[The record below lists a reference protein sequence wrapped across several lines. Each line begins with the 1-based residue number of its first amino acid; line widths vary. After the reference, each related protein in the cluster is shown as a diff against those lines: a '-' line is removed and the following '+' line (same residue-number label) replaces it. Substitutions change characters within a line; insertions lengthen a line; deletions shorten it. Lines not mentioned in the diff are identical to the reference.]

1 MNAFIL
7 LLLGMIIF
15 FIAYITYGSYI
26 EKKWGVDPGRKTPA
40 HTRPDGRDYVPTDAK
55 VLLGHHFSSI
65 AGAGPITGPIIATMY
80 GWLPVYLWIIFG
92 CVFFG
97 GVHDYGSL
105 LASLRHE
112 GKSIGEVIRSNVS
125 QKGKIMFTLYAFITI
140 CLVVAAFLDIT
151 AGTFAVNVQTVGN
164 IDAIDLAVTAGAKLI
179 VTPGYLF
186 EPAIYKAQDT
196 HPDVSFVLLDGTPQD
211 GTYSDFR
218 IETNV
223 YSVLY
228 AEEQAGFL
236 AGYAVVKEGYTN
248 LGVMAGMA
256 VPAVMRFGYGFLQGA
271 NYAAKEMNMPVG
283 AINANYTYL
292 GNFDPT
298 PENQTLANS
307 WYQSGIQ
314 VIFAPAGGA
323 GNSVMSAAEQNNAL
337 VVGVDIDQSTESSTV
352 ITSAMKMLGES
363 VYNAIDDFYNG
374 KFLEENL

>member
-1 MNAFIL
+1 MNKKLIIL
-7 LLLGMIIF
+7 FLMSVFLFSCGNGEDETDNGYEIAVLIDLGPVDDRSF
-15 FIAYITYGSYI
+15 NQGSWEGAKEYGEKNGITHKYYKVPDKDLTSY
-26 EKKWGVDPGRKTPA
+26 
-40 HTRPDGRDYVPTDAK
+40 
-55 VLLGHHFSSI
+55 
-65 AGAGPITGPIIATMY
+65 M
-80 GWLPVYLWIIFG
+80 
-92 CVFFG
+92 
-97 GVHDYGSL
+97 
-105 LASLRHE
+105 
-112 GKSIGEVIRSNVS
+112 N
-125 QKGKIMFTLYAFITI
+125 
-140 CLVVAAFLDIT
+140 
-151 AGTFAVNVQTVGN
+151 TVE
-164 IDAIDLAVTAGAKLI
+164 LAVTGGAKLI

-323 GNSVMSAAEQNNAL
+323 
-337 VVGVDIDQSTESSTV
+337 
-352 ITSAMKMLGES
+352 
-363 VYNAIDDFYNG
+363 
-374 KFLEENL
+374 

>member
-1 MNAFIL
+1 MKKILILITIFMIFIVSCGLKNKKSGGYELALITDVSTIDDRAFNQ
-7 LLLGMIIF
+7 
-15 FIAYITYGSYI
+15 GSWEGLTKYAS
-26 EKKWGVDPGRKTPA
+26 EKSISHKYYQPA
-40 HTRPDGRDYVPTDAK
+40 QKNTDA
-55 VLLGHHFSSI
+55 
-65 AGAGPITGPIIATMY
+65 Y
-80 GWLPVYLWIIFG
+80 
-92 CVFFG
+92 
-97 GVHDYGSL
+97 
-105 LASLRHE
+105 
-112 GKSIGEVIRSNVS
+112 
-125 QKGKIMFTLYAFITI
+125 
-140 CLVVAAFLDIT
+140 
-151 AGTFAVNVQTVGN
+151 

-283 AINANYTYL
+283 AINANYT
-292 GNFDPT
+292 
-298 PENQTLANS
+298 
-307 WYQSGIQ
+307 
-314 VIFAPAGGA
+314 
-323 GNSVMSAAEQNNAL
+323 
-337 VVGVDIDQSTESSTV
+337 
-352 ITSAMKMLGES
+352 
-363 VYNAIDDFYNG
+363 
-374 KFLEENL
+374 

>member
-1 MNAFIL
+1 MNKKLIIL
-7 LLLGMIIF
+7 FLMSVFLFSCGNGEDETDNGYEIAVLIDLGPVDDRSF
-15 FIAYITYGSYI
+15 NQGSWEGAKEYGEKNGITHKYYKVPDKDLTSY
-26 EKKWGVDPGRKTPA
+26 
-40 HTRPDGRDYVPTDAK
+40 
-55 VLLGHHFSSI
+55 
-65 AGAGPITGPIIATMY
+65 M
-80 GWLPVYLWIIFG
+80 
-92 CVFFG
+92 
-97 GVHDYGSL
+97 
-105 LASLRHE
+105 
-112 GKSIGEVIRSNVS
+112 N
-125 QKGKIMFTLYAFITI
+125 
-140 CLVVAAFLDIT
+140 
-151 AGTFAVNVQTVGN
+151 TVE
-164 IDAIDLAVTAGAKLI
+164 LAVTGGAKLI
-179 VTPGYLF
+179 VTPGYMF
-186 EPAIYKAQDT
+186 EPVVYKAQDMYT
-196 HPDVSFVLLDGTPQD
+196 NINFILIDGTPQD
-211 GTYSDFR
+211 GTYSNYKTADNT
-218 IETNV
+218 IAI
-223 YSVLY
+223 LY
-228 AEEQAGFL
+228 AEEEAGFL

-374 KFLEENL
+374 KFPGGKSVILDAKVNGIGLPMETSRFQKFNQNDYDTIYQKLVAGEIQVLTEKTIKDVTYLPLDIVKVNFIQ